1 MFQVPQSWARKLQRT
16 CAPSLSSGT
25 HPGSFHNFPQQRQ
38 QRSLLLLHDNS
49 TQRKIV
55 TPTTILQHK
64 ALLGSKEISNVS
76 SNMDINGTEGGIG
89 ALSLSVHLQR
99 PIKLNVSSS
108 SPQTISPPVE
118 DSNDK
123 SSSIN
128 SQEPSDDAFHII
140 PHHVAVEKQGNLV
153 TGFDHNSTKGA
164 AAEVMP
170 EMERRIQES
179 RLQERE
185 EGGGGLIHPSQQHTF
200 DRESE
205 DNELHAHDDDAI
217 EYYVPSVGD
226 IVIGV
231 VVSSNHSKLDIDIGA
246 QKLGHMFIKDL
257 ISLGQ
262 LKLEEA
268 CWKIPHDNDSS
279 LEGPHVPPPPPLG
292 QPCVVHDDKEVLRTE
307 IQTPSSSPVVELG
320 TVFVMEVKGETMSGR
335 PLLSARSV
343 ARGFAWKRIRQ
354 IRELNQAVKIQITHW
369 NPTGLVSRIEGIR
382 AFLPVYHLFKQ
393 SSQASLDSLKDYV
406 GRHMY
411 VAITAFDEKTCNLI
425 ISEKQAWKMKN
436 LHPGA
441 LVDGI
446 VIDIHKFGA
455 RIKIKETDISGL
467 LHISKIAR
475 ARIHDIRDVFIIG
488 EQVKVM
494 VVKSP
499 IKNAIAFS
507 TADLESEDGLMLTD
521 KERVYR
527 EAEEMAK
534 AFRDTHHVQE
544 STSVEYGFNQDWSD
558 FVEEEKPIANWDWLD
573 FGGK

>member
-1 MFQVPQSWARKLQRT
+1 MKLP
-16 CAPSLSSGT
+16 AA
-25 HPGSFHNFPQQRQ
+25 
-38 QRSLLLLHDNS
+38 
-49 TQRKIV
+49 
-55 TPTTILQHK
+55 
-64 ALLGSKEISNVS
+64 ALAEISNVS
-76 SNMDINGTEGGIG
+76 SNMDINGTEGDIG

-140 PHHVAVEKQGNLV
+140 PHHLAVEKQGNLV

-164 AAEVMP
+164 AAEEMP

-179 RLQERE
+179 RLQEHE

-200 DRESE
+200 DGESE

-262 LKLEEA
+262 LELEEA
-268 CWKIPHDNDSS
+268 CWKIPNDNDRS
-279 LEGPHVPPPPPLG
+279 LEGPHVPPAPPLG

-354 IRELNQAVKIQITHW
+354 V
-369 NPTGLVSRIEGIR
+369 
-382 AFLPVYHLFKQ
+382 PV
-393 SSQASLDSLKDYV
+393 
-406 GRHMY
+406 
-411 VAITAFDEKTCNLI
+411 
-425 ISEKQAWKMKN
+425 
-436 LHPGA
+436 LH
-441 LVDGI
+441 
-446 VIDIHKFGA
+446 F
-455 RIKIKETDISGL
+455 
-467 LHISKIAR
+467 
-475 ARIHDIRDVFIIG
+475 
-488 EQVKVM
+488 
-494 VVKSP
+494 
-499 IKNAIAFS
+499 
-507 TADLESEDGLMLTD
+507 
-521 KERVYR
+521 
-527 EAEEMAK
+527 
-534 AFRDTHHVQE
+534 
-544 STSVEYGFNQDWSD
+544 
-558 FVEEEKPIANWDWLD
+558 FVH
-573 FGGK
+573 

>member
-1 MFQVPQSWARKLQRT
+1 MFQVPQPWARKLQRT

-25 HPGSFHNFPQQRQ
+25 HPGSFHNFPRQRQ

-55 TPTTILQHK
+55 SPTTILQHK

-153 TGFDHNSTKGA
+153 ADFDHNLTKGA
-164 AAEVMP
+164 AAEEMP

-179 RLQERE
+179 RLQEHQD
-185 EGGGGLIHPSQQHTF
+185 GGGGLIHPSQQHTF

-231 VVSSNHSKLDIDIGA
+231 VVFSNHSKLDIDIGA

-268 CWKIPHDNDSS
+268 CWKIPNDDDRS
-279 LEGPHVPPPPPLG
+279 LEGPHVPPPPLG

-354 IRELNQAVKIQITHW
+354 IRELNQAVEIQITHW

-393 SSQASLDSLKDYV
+393 SSQASLHSLKDYV
-406 GRHMY
+406 GRYMC
-411 VAITAFDEKTCNLI
+411 VTITAFDEKTCNLI

-475 ARIHDIRDVFIIG
+475 ARIHDIRDVFSIR

-499 IKNAIAFS
+499 IKNGIAFS

-534 AFRDTHHVQE
+534 AFRDTHRVQE
-544 STSVEYGFNQDWSD
+544 NTSVEYGFNQDWSD

>member
-1 MFQVPQSWARKLQRT
+1 MFQVPQPWARNAHRS

-38 QRSLLLLHDNS
+38 LRSLLLLHDNS
-49 TQRKIV
+49 TQSKIV
-55 TPTTILQHK
+55 CPTTILQHK
-64 ALLGSKEISNVS
+64 ALLGSKEAYFKLHGEEEDNLSSGASFSGAEISNVS
-76 SNMDINGTEGGIG
+76 SNMDINGTEGGVG

-118 DSNDK
+118 DSNHK

-153 TGFDHNSTKGA
+153 TGFDHNLTKGA
-164 AAEVMP
+164 AAEEMP

-179 RLQERE
+179 RLQEHE
-185 EGGGGLIHPSQQHTF
+185 EGGDGLIRPSQQHIF

-262 LKLEEA
+262 FKLEEA
-268 CWKIPHDNDSS
+268 CWKIPNDNDRS
-279 LEGPHVPPPPPLG
+279 LEGPHVPSPPLG

-307 IQTPSSSPVVELG
+307 IQTPTSPPVVELG

-354 IRELNQAVKIQITHW
+354 V
-369 NPTGLVSRIEGIR
+369 
-382 AFLPVYHLFKQ
+382 PV
-393 SSQASLDSLKDYV
+393 
-406 GRHMY
+406 
-411 VAITAFDEKTCNLI
+411 
-425 ISEKQAWKMKN
+425 
-436 LHPGA
+436 LH
-441 LVDGI
+441 
-446 VIDIHKFGA
+446 F
-455 RIKIKETDISGL
+455 
-467 LHISKIAR
+467 
-475 ARIHDIRDVFIIG
+475 
-488 EQVKVM
+488 
-494 VVKSP
+494 
-499 IKNAIAFS
+499 
-507 TADLESEDGLMLTD
+507 
-521 KERVYR
+521 
-527 EAEEMAK
+527 
-534 AFRDTHHVQE
+534 
-544 STSVEYGFNQDWSD
+544 
-558 FVEEEKPIANWDWLD
+558 FVH
-573 FGGK
+573 